1 MPAKNLNFQE
11 IIQQNQLNHGI
22 YNLIRIDKQTQSRRN
37 QAQTI
42 RNIEEQQ
49 IQTMINQTAKPL
61 GYLMRLDDD
70 ATKQRQTHQKQ
81 RNTQSNPTK

>member
-42 RNIEEQQ
+42 QNIEEQQ
-49 IQTMINQTAKPL
+49 IQNIINITAKPL
-61 GYLMRLDDD
+61 GDLMRLDDD
-70 ATKQRQTHQKQ
+70 ATKQRQKYQTQ